1 LEGYRVISQ
10 DVGTI
15 KAR

>member
-1 LEGYRVISQ
+1 MKSQ

-15 KAR
+15 YKMIAS